1 MLHRR
6 TLERASAP
14 GQRFQGWK
22 ALPTGS
28 KIAVVVLLARREWRT
43 AATMTG
49 TAIGVTALC
58 WIVSPAESA
67 RFFLSAMLDPS
78 RAGFPEYAGNQNLK
92 GAIARW
98 LPEGAWT
105 PVWAPAAIAVCLGTW
120 LLLRR
125 LTAMAR
131 DTEDQHDNKNDG
143 ASPHDRLILSAQ
155 VGVAMMAG
163 LLISPISWSHHW
175 VWCLPILMTLAT
187 AAWRWYSPGLAVTAL
202 AGAAVFAL
210 AMQWWFPGQ
219 NHAERNWPF
228 IVTVVGSS
236 YTWWALAA
244 GVALWTAGDASH
256 TTRSAST
263 GLTRTPRP

>member
-1 MLHRR
+1 
-6 TLERASAP
+6 
-14 GQRFQGWK
+14 
-22 ALPTGS
+22 
-28 KIAVVVLLARREWRT
+28 
-43 AATMTG
+43 
-49 TAIGVTALC
+49 
-58 WIVSPAESA
+58 
-67 RFFLSAMLDPS
+67 
-78 RAGFPEYAGNQNLK
+78 
-92 GAIARW
+92 
-98 LPEGAWT
+98 
-105 PVWAPAAIAVCLGTW
+105 
-120 LLLRR
+120 
-125 LTAMAR
+125 MAR

-187 AAWRWYSPGLAVTAL
+187 AAWRWYSPALAVTAL

-228 IVTVVGSS
+228 IATVVGSS

-244 GVALWTAGDASH
+244 GVALWTAH

>member
-1 MLHRR
+1 MAGQTMER
-6 TLERASAP
+6 T
-14 GQRFQGWK
+14 G
-22 ALPTGS
+22 
-28 KIAVVVLLARREWRT
+28 
-43 AATMTG
+43 
-49 TAIGVTALC
+49 LC
-58 WIVSPAESA
+58 WIVCPAESA
-67 RFFLSAMLDPS
+67 RCCRAARLERS

-92 GAIARW
+92 GAIAGG

-187 AAWRWYSPGLAVTAL
+187 AAWRWYSPALAVTAL

-228 IVTVVGSS
+228 IATVVGSS

-244 GVALWTAGDASH
+244 GVALWTAGGRVAHHEIRIDGPEEDPE
-256 TTRSAST
+256 TVRSARAT
-263 GLTRTPRP
+263 FRRHPRR

>member
-1 MLHRR
+1 
-6 TLERASAP
+6 
-14 GQRFQGWK
+14 
-22 ALPTGS
+22 
-28 KIAVVVLLARREWRT
+28 
-43 AATMTG
+43 MTG

-67 RFFLSAMLDPS
+67 RFFLSAMLNPS

-98 LPEGAWT
+98 LPEGTWT

-143 ASPHDRLILSAQ
+143 ASPHDRLILSTQ
-155 VGVAMMAG
+155 LGVAMMAG

-187 AAWRWYSPGLAVTAL
+187 AVWRWYSPGLAVTAL

-219 NHAERNWPF
+219 NYAERNWPF
-228 IVTVVGSS
+228 IVTVIGTS
-236 YTWWALAA
+236 YT
-244 GVALWTAGDASH
+244 
-256 TTRSAST
+256 
-263 GLTRTPRP
+263 